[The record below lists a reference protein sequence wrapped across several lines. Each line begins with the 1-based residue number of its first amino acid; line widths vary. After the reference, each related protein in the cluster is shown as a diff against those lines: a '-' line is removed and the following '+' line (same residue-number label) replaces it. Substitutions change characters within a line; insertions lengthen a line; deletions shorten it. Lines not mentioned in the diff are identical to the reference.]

1 MIKLIRNL
9 ANCDEIFFSGWILAH
24 AQIILQGGAEFFS
37 NNLLNATN
45 RKAAFK
51 VEGRDKDGDVRQS
64 LKVLL
69 VMPKSSQTS
78 SVRKMQQCGSF
89 LSKRKFTIEQI
100 NEYIALSGDKNII
113 HQSEKPIVPG
123 FLMVLYLYE
132 EFFRAQ
138 TDWDVKFLYPVY
150 SGDEIAFYQQGNTVN
165 AYVHDV
171 LAFTI
176 KFNRTGEFNVK

>member
-1 MIKLIRNL
+1 MIRLIQNL
-9 ANCDEIFFSGWILAH
+9 AKCDEKFFSGWILAH
-24 AQIILQGGAEFFS
+24 AQIILDGKADKFS
-37 NNLLNATN
+37 NNLLNATK
-45 RKAAFK
+45 RKAVFK
-51 VEGRDKDGDVRQS
+51 VEGTDECGIVRQI

-69 VMPKSSQTS
+69 LLPKSVQHTAAKKTQPS
-78 SVRKMQQCGSF
+78 GFF
-89 LSKRKFTIEQI
+89 LSRRKFTVGQI

-123 FLMVLYLYE
+123 FLMVLYLYK

-138 TDWDVKFLYPVY
+138 SAWDIKFLYPVFA
-150 SGDEIAFYQQGNTVN
+150 GDEVTFYQQGNTVN

-176 KFNRTGEFNVK
+176 KFNKTGESNVK